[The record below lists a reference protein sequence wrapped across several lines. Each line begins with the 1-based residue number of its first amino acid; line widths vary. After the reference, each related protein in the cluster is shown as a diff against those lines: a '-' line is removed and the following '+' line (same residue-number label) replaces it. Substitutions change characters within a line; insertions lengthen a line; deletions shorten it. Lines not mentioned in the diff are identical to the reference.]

1 MMLWL
6 DNKTKPHL
14 NTMAKNPEP
23 ESKVLD
29 LTKTITLEE
38 PPRSHHYLAV
48 PDDIRPTAL
57 TSEAIV
63 GLCRIEGGD
72 FVAHLNDEL
81 RALNVACLT
90 LNKKGS
96 IAIKL
101 TLDPAGQ
108 VKAPKPKRHPSLLFM
123 SSTGQLLSRHPDQME
138 MDLRTVP
145 SPDRQ
150 PLRVV
155 TPPEKET
162 ILK

>member
-1 MMLWL
+1 MDTPP
-6 DNKTKPHL
+6 DN
-14 NTMAKNPEP
+14 

-38 PPRSHHYLAV
+38 PPRSFRYLAV

-57 TSEAIV
+57 NSEAIL
-63 GLCRIEGGD
+63 GLCRIDGGD
-72 FVAHLNDEL
+72 LVAELNEEL
-81 RALNVACLT
+81 RDLNMACLT

-96 IAIKL
+96 ITIKL

-108 VKAPKPKRHPSLLFM
+108 AQVEIDYDITVKAPKAKRHPSLLYM
-123 SSTGQLLSRHPDQME
+123 SSSGQLLSRHPDQME

-145 SPDRQ
+145 TPDRQ

-155 TPPEKET
+155 TPPEKQT
-162 ILK
+162 DLK

>member
-1 MMLWL
+1 
-6 DNKTKPHL
+6 
-14 NTMAKNPEP
+14 MAKTTEP

-72 FVAHLNDEL
+72 FVAQLNDEL

-108 VKAPKPKRHPSLLFM
+108 AQVEIDYDITVKAPKPKRHPSLLYM

-150 PLRVV
+150 RLLPVW
-155 TPPEKET
+155 P
-162 ILK
+162 